1 MSFNLMIKVSQNL
14 QIRNDINNYE
24 ISKLSSG
31 RNAGAYLIKSSG
43 RNMVVKSYQQ
53 TSESYERF
61 AREKLFLE
69 HCLEKEI
76 SCVPK
81 IIDYDYRAKQIL
93 MEHLGNSSEIKM
105 STNTCLA
112 LFEFVKCLNKNS
124 SKKFSNAK
132 DAYLDEMNVSLDIER
147 RIQQVSNLKLT
158 GPLKS
163 YFEEVSHIFLS
174 SSFSNL
180 VNLPFQSDTVS
191 KFVGFIS
198 PSDVGLHNML
208 LIEQKYY
215 FIDFEYS
222 GYDNPL
228 KFLCDFITNP
238 DNDIDDMLVPKVI
251 DLFQAFFAIPVNE
264 WIFDTLKFFSI
275 KWCLILIEHSQKS
288 LLMGQGQ
295 DLDQKMVS
303 KLSSLITRTK

>member
-1 MSFNLMIKVSQNL
+1 MSCNLMIKVSQNL

-43 RNMVVKSYQQ
+43 RNMVVKSYKQ

-76 SCVPK
+76 FCVPK
-81 IIDYDYRAKQIL
+81 INDYDYRAKQIL

-105 STNTCLA
+105 SMNTCLA

-174 SSFSNL
+174 GSFSNL

-238 DNDIDDMLVPKVI
+238 DNDIDDILLPKVI

-275 KWCLILIEHSQKS
+275 KWCLILNSFRS
-288 LLMGQGQ
+288 LLI
-295 DLDQKMVS
+295 S
-303 KLSSLITRTK
+303 YN